1 MTSGAEPLGSE
12 RPDEFETIL
21 RLLAP
26 LADHPAARNLLDDVA
41 VLEPPP
47 GKTLVLTHDTLVEG
61 VHFLATDPANTVARK
76 LLRVNLSDLA
86 AKGAQPFGYLMS
98 CAWSE
103 RCDWDWR
110 EDFARGLASDQ
121 ARFNLA
127 LLGGDT
133 VSTPGPLTLGAT
145 LIGWGDHG
153 RTPSR
158 AGASAGDAV
167 LVSGTI
173 GDGGLGLEAAGK
185 SGVKRFGDLDAAW
198 LADRYRRPRPR
209 LELADLI
216 AREATASA
224 DVSDGL
230 VADAGNIARAS
241 GLAMML
247 DLRQVPLSE
256 AGRRWLERQEDAA
269 AAVERLATSG
279 DDYEIVF
286 TAPPARV
293 EAIQAEAE
301 SIGCP
306 VVMVGS
312 VQPGEGVAT
321 TWGGVPMELSR
332 QGWRHR

>member
-1 MTSGAEPLGSE
+1 MGSE

-26 LADHPAARNLLDDVA
+26 LADHPAARGLIDDVA

-61 VHFLATDPANTVARK
+61 VHFLPTDPPNTVARK
-76 LLRVNLSDLA
+76 LLRVNLSDLS
-86 AKGAQPFGYLMS
+86 AKGARPLGYLMS
-98 CAWSE
+98 CAWSG
-103 RCDWDWR
+103 RCDWAWR

-121 ARFNLA
+121 ARFGLK

-145 LIGWGDHG
+145 LIGWGEPG

-158 AGASAGDAV
+158 AGARPGDIV

-173 GDGGLGLEAAGK
+173 GDGGLGLQAAGK
-185 SGVKRFGDLDAAW
+185 DGARMFGDLDAAW

-209 LELADLI
+209 LELAELI
-216 AREATASA
+216 ATEANASA

-230 VADAGNIARAS
+230 VADVGNIARAS
-241 GLAMML
+241 GVRITL
-247 DLRQVPLSE
+247 DLQSAPLSE
-256 AGRRWLERQEDAA
+256 AARRWLEQQQDAGSA
-269 AAVERLATSG
+269 IEYLVTAG

-286 TAPPARV
+286 TAASDRLQAIQRSAEVAGCEVTAIGRV
-293 EAIQAEAE
+293 EAGQ
-301 SIGCP
+301 G
-306 VVMVGS
+306 VV
-312 VQPGEGVAT
+312 T
-321 TWGGVPMELSR
+321 TWRGR
-332 QGWRHR
+332 QLDLRRHGWRHR

>member
-1 MTSGAEPLGSE
+1 MGTE
-12 RPDEFETIL
+12 RPDEFDTIL

-26 LADHPAARNLLDDVA
+26 LAEHPAARSLLDDVA

-61 VHFLATDPANTVARK
+61 VHFLPTDPANTVARK

-121 ARFNLA
+121 ARFDLA

-145 LIGWGDHG
+145 LIGWGEVG

-158 AGASAGDAV
+158 AGASVGDAI

-185 SGVKRFGDLDAAW
+185 SGAKRFGELDANW
-198 LADRYRRPRPR
+198 LTDRYRRPRPR
-209 LELADLI
+209 LELAELV
-216 AREATASA
+216 ARHATASA

-241 GLAMML
+241 GVSAVL
-247 DLRQVPLSE
+247 DLRLIPLSE
-256 AGRRWLERQEDAA
+256 AARRWLERQEDAA
-269 AAVERLATSG
+269 SAVARLATSG

-286 TAPPARV
+286 TVPADRV
-293 EAIQAEAE
+293 DQVKAEAAGL
-301 SIGCP
+301 GCP
-306 VVMVGS
+306 VTRI
-312 VQPGEGVAT
+312 GVVEAGDGVRT
-321 TWGGVPMELSR
+321 TYRGAPWSLEH

>member
-1 MTSGAEPLGSE
+1 LGSE
-12 RPDEFETIL
+12 RPDEFETIF

-26 LADHPAARNLLDDVA
+26 LAEHPAARALRDDVA

-47 GKTLVLTHDTLVEG
+47 GKTLVLTHDTMVEG

-86 AKGAQPFGYLMS
+86 AKGARPFGYLMS

-121 ARFNLA
+121 SRFGLT

-145 LIGWGDHG
+145 MIGWGDKG

-158 AGASAGDAV
+158 AGATPGDVV
-167 LVSGTI
+167 LVSGSI
-173 GDGGLGLEAAGK
+173 GDGGLRLEAAGK
-185 SGVKRFGDLDAAW
+185 SGKKRFGDLDANW
-198 LADRYRRPRPR
+198 LADRYRRPKARV
-209 LELADLI
+209 ELSTLI

-230 VADAGNIARAS
+230 VADAGNIALAS
-241 GLAMML
+241 GAML
-247 DLRQVPLSE
+247 WLELSQMPMSE
-256 AGRRWLERQEDAA
+256 PARRWLSRQPDPDEAL
-269 AAVERLATSG
+269 VRLATAG
-279 DDYEIVF
+279 DDYEILF
-286 TAPPARV
+286 TVRPDRV
-293 EAIQAEAE
+293 KDVISGAETT
-301 SIGCP
+301 GCP
-306 VVMVGS
+306 VTAIGVVEAGDG
-312 VQPGEGVAT
+312 VTVCLRGEPIEVEQA
-321 TWGGVPMELSR
+321 
-332 QGWRHR
+332 GWRHR

>member
-1 MTSGAEPLGSE
+1 MGTE

-26 LADHPAARNLLDDVA
+26 LAEHPAARSLLDDVA

-61 VHFLATDPANTVARK
+61 VHFLPTDPANTVARK

-121 ARFNLA
+121 ARFDLA

-145 LIGWGDHG
+145 LIGWGELG

-158 AGASAGDAV
+158 AGASIGDAI

-185 SGVKRFGDLDAAW
+185 SGAKRFGELDATW
-198 LADRYRRPRPR
+198 LTDRYRRPRPR
-209 LELADLI
+209 LDLADLV
-216 AREATASA
+216 ARHATASA

-241 GLAMML
+241 GVSAVL
-247 DLRQVPLSE
+247 DLRLIPLSE
-256 AGRRWLERQEDAA
+256 AARRWLERQEDAA
-269 AAVERLATSG
+269 SAVARLATSG

-286 TAPPARV
+286 TVPADRV
-293 EAIQAEAE
+293 DEVKAEAAGL
-301 SIGCP
+301 GCP
-306 VVMVGS
+306 VTQIGAVEAGD
-312 VQPGEGVAT
+312 GVRT
-321 TWGGVPMELSR
+321 TYHGAPWSLEH

>member
-1 MTSGAEPLGSE
+1 MGLGSE
-12 RPDEFETIL
+12 RPDEFETIF

-26 LADHPAARNLLDDVA
+26 LAEHPAARSLLDDVA
-41 VLEPPP
+41 VLTPPP

-61 VHFLATDPANTVARK
+61 VHFLASDPANTVARK

-98 CAWSE
+98 CAWSS

-110 EDFARGLASDQ
+110 EDFARGLADDQ
-121 ARFNLA
+121 SRFGLA

-145 LIGWGDHG
+145 LIGWGDAG

-158 AGASAGDAV
+158 AGAAPGDVV

-173 GDGGLGLEAAGK
+173 GDGWLGLEAAGK
-185 SGVKRFGDLDAAW
+185 SGRKRFGDLDASW

-209 LELADLI
+209 LELAALI

-230 VADAGNIARAS
+230 AADAGNIARAS
-241 GLAMML
+241 AVALSLELAGL
-247 DLRQVPLSE
+247 PLSD
-256 AGRRWLERQEDAA
+256 AARRWLARQDDE
-269 AAVERLATSG
+269 AVSLVRLATGG
-279 DDYEIVF
+279 DDYEVIF
-286 TAPPARV
+286 TVPVERLSAVAAEALAAGCPVSEIGRV
-293 EAIQAEAE
+293 EAGAGVTVTVDGEVQAIDRA
-301 SIGCP
+301 
-306 VVMVGS
+306 
-312 VQPGEGVAT
+312 
-321 TWGGVPMELSR
+321 
-332 QGWRHR
+332 GWRHR

>member
-1 MTSGAEPLGSE
+1 MGSE
-12 RPDEFETIL
+12 RPDEFETIF

-26 LADHPAARNLLDDVA
+26 LADHPAARKLLDDVA

-47 GKTLVLTHDTLVEG
+47 GKTLVLTHDTMVEG

-76 LLRVNLSDLA
+76 LLRVNLSDIA

-98 CAWSE
+98 CAWSA

-110 EDFARGLASDQ
+110 EDFARGLAGDQ
-121 ARFNLA
+121 ARFGLA

-145 LIGWGDHG
+145 LIGWGEAG

-158 AGASAGDAV
+158 AGASLGDVV

-173 GDGGLGLEAAGK
+173 GDGWLGLEAAGK
-185 SGVKRFGDLDAAW
+185 SGRKRFGDLDAAW

-209 LELADLI
+209 LELAELI
-216 AREATASA
+216 AREASASA

-230 VADAGNIARAS
+230 VADVGNIARAS
-241 GLAMML
+241 GVA
-247 DLRQVPLSE
+247 LSLE
-256 AGRRWLERQEDAA
+256 LSGLPVSDAARRWLAKQDDEAESR
-269 AAVERLATSG
+269 VRLATGG

-286 TAPPARV
+286 TIPADRLAGVSEAAKAAGCPVSEIGRV
-293 EAIQAEAE
+293 EA
-301 SIGCP
+301 
-306 VVMVGS
+306 
-312 VQPGEGVAT
+312 GEGVSVTVDGEAQAL
-321 TWGGVPMELSR
+321 EYA
-332 QGWRHR
+332 GWRHR